1 MNRTRYLFQCLTI
14 LAFILVAALAVQA
27 QATRTWVA
35 HSPTGDDANPCSRT
49 APCSTYSGAISK
61 TAVNGEI
68 DVLDHGGFGTVTIT
82 KSLTIDGT
90 GSFASSLASSTIGF
104 IVNITEPTD
113 TKKTVRLRGLTMNG
127 TGGIAGPN
135 TGTRGVRVLS
145 ALAVHVE
152 DCVIDAFSVDG
163 IEVIVGTAMV
173 TELHVRNTVI
183 RNCVSDGISLTNSV
197 AGGLVLAT
205 IDNTQLSNN
214 GTGLNANQRS
224 RASVRN
230 STVSSNTTNGIT
242 VGGTAD
248 ADVTIVGCTLSY
260 NPSAVLVNLGTARV
274 SRSLITGNTNGLNN
288 VGGTLETYQTNRNRG
303 NTNDVVG
310 VISPFSEG

>member
-1 MNRTRYLFQCLTI
+1 MNKKRHPIQLFAM
-14 LAFILVAALAVQA
+14 LAFVLFAALTAQA
-27 QATRTWVA
+27 QSQRTWV
-35 HSPTGDDANPCSRT
+35 SGSGDDQNPCTRG
-49 APCSTYSGAISK
+49 APCASFGGALSK
-61 TAVNGEI
+61 TAMGGEI
-68 DVLDHGGFGTVTIT
+68 SVIDAGGYGSLLIT
-82 KSLTIDGT
+82 KSITIDGT
-90 GSFASSLASSTIGF
+90 GSFASILADATIG
-104 IVNITEPTD
+104 VNINITSASD
-113 TKKTVRLRGLTMNG
+113 TKKTVRLRGLSING
-127 TGGIAGPN
+127 SGGSSGPN
-135 TGTRGVRVLS
+135 TGTRGIRVSS

-152 DCVIDAFSVDG
+152 DCAIDAFSQDG
-163 IEVIVGTAMV
+163 IEVVVSTAMV

-230 STVSSNTTNGIT
+230 STVNSNTTAGIT
-242 VGGTAD
+242 VGGTTD
-248 ADVTIVGCTLSY
+248 VDVTIASCTLSY

-274 SRSLITGNTNGLNN
+274 ARSLITGNTNGLNR

-303 NTNDVVG
+303 NVNDTAGTV
-310 VISPFSEG
+310 SPVSEG